1 MVPVIE
7 LRKVSK
13 RFGERA
19 VLRGLD
25 LCVPARSV
33 FGFLG
38 NNGAGKSTTIRLI
51 TGLLHAD
58 GGEVLVGG
66 RDLRRHRLEVLRQV
80 GCIVDAPAL
89 YPNLTAGEFLRIGC
103 GIRRLPA
110 SETGRVLE
118 LVQLLDAGRT
128 RIAHFSLG
136 MKQRL
141 ALAHALLGEPALLVL
156 DEPSNGLDPHGI
168 LEMRELLRRLPERA
182 GCTVFVSSH
191 QLDEVEK
198 MATHVALL
206 QDGVLA
212 SQGRVDVLT
221 GAGTGVL
228 EVETGDAGHA
238 LGVLRACDYDA
249 RKLDGT
255 RLEVHRVERAHADR
269 VHATLVHAGVRL
281 FQSTWRQPTL
291 EQWFLGA
298 TSGAAN
304 VTSTETPCS

>member
-1 MVPVIE
+1 MEPVIE

-13 RFGERA
+13 RFGPRT
-19 VLRGLD
+19 VLKELD
-25 LCVPARSV
+25 LLVPKQSV

-51 TGLLHAD
+51 TGLLQAD
-58 GGEVLVGG
+58 GGEVLVNG
-66 RDLRRHRLEVLRQV
+66 RDVRRHRMEVLQQI

-89 YPNLTAGEFLRIGC
+89 YPNLTAAEFLRIGC
-103 GIRRLPA
+103 AVKRLPRA
-110 SETGRVLE
+110 EGGRVLE
-118 LVQLLDAGRT
+118 LVNLAGT
-128 RIAHFSLG
+128 GKARIAHFSLG

-141 ALAHALLGEPALLVL
+141 ALAHALLGQPALLVL

-168 LEMRELLRRLPERA
+168 LEMRDLLRRLPERT

-238 LGVLRACDYDA
+238 LDVLRARDYDA
-249 RKLDGT
+249 RKIDAT
-255 RLEVHRVERAHADR
+255 RLEVHRVERAHADL

-281 FQSTWRQPTL
+281 FQSAWRQPTL
-291 EQWFLGA
+291 EQWFLNA
-298 TSGAAN
+298 TKGAATTD
-304 VTSTETPCS
+304 VETPCS